1 MTNDAKHNGSAVT
14 SGDRADRHT
23 VIRLLNG
30 ALATEIV
37 CVLRYQRHHLT
48 ARRLHAKAVAL
59 EFLAYANEEQRHA
72 DLIAARIT
80 QLGGTLIFSP
90 DGLFTFDHSEYAER
104 KDLFEMIREDLMA
117 ERNCI
122 ETYDEMIR
130 YFGNDDPTSR
140 RLLEEILVNE
150 EQHAGELT
158 ALIDILRRE
167 ERGAFFFALDPRP
180 RRTPARPRELGAD
193 RPRRVDSYIEYF
205 GVGDARRTTVSSD
218 ACGEALLDGDGV
230 PRAT

>member
-14 SGDRADRHT
+14 SGDRADRKT
-23 VIRLLNG
+23 VVRLLNG

-37 CVLRYQRHHLT
+37 CVLRYQRHHFM
-48 ARRLHAKAVAL
+48 ARRIHAKTVAR

-90 DGLFTFDHSEYAER
+90 DGLLAFNQSEYAER
-104 KDLFEMIREDLMA
+104 KDLFEMIREDLVA
-117 ERNCI
+117 ERICI
-122 ETYDEMIR
+122 ETYGEMIR

-150 EQHAGELT
+150 EQHAGDLT

-167 ERGAFFFALDPRP
+167 ERAAFFAARDPSSRH
-180 RRTPARPRELGAD
+180 TPARPLELAAD
-193 RPRRVDSYIEYF
+193 RPRRVDSWIDYF
-205 GVGDARRTTVSSD
+205 GTGDARRITISSD
-218 ACGEALLDGDGV
+218 ACGEALLDGDGA
-230 PRAT
+230 P